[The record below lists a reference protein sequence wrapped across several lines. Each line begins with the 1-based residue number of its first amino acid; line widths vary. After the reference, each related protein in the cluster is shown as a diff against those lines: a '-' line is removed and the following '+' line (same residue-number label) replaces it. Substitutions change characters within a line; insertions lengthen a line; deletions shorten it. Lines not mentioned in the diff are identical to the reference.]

1 MEILVCMSVVPDTT
15 TKITFSDNN
24 KTLNKTG
31 VQYIINPYCELALS
45 KAIELSEKHNANVT
59 VIHVGGN
66 QNDPIIRK
74 ALAMGAHQAIRVD
87 AEPKDGQFVAREIAE
102 YAKTKSFDLILSGR
116 ESIDFN
122 SGMVGNLVAAY
133 LDLEHANV
141 VTELDVDDNNL
152 ICIRDIDGGR
162 EKLAIKMPASA
173 SAQKD
178 LIEPKIP
185 NMRGIM
191 QARTKPLHV
200 IAPSVAE
207 NVGNIQNY
215 ELPKGKQEVKLFDT
229 DEVANLIDVLKND
242 KKLF

>member
-24 KTLNKTG
+24 KTFNKTG

-141 VTELDVDDNNL
+141 VT
-152 ICIRDIDGGR
+152 
-162 EKLAIKMPASA
+162 
-173 SAQKD
+173 
-178 LIEPKIP
+178 
-185 NMRGIM
+185 
-191 QARTKPLHV
+191 
-200 IAPSVAE
+200 
-207 NVGNIQNY
+207 
-215 ELPKGKQEVKLFDT
+215 
-229 DEVANLIDVLKND
+229 
-242 KKLF
+242 